1 MKVLVLGGTR
11 YFGIHMVDSLLGRG
25 HTVTIATRGKHKDR
39 FGDRV
44 ERLVIERTDPDSIKS
59 ALGERRFD
67 AACDNLAF
75 CADDVKILLDSIDC
89 KRYIMTSSAAVY
101 SDMRLDMAEGGFDP
115 LSYRLRWGTG
125 LEYGEGK
132 RQAES
137 ALFQRYPEFKPAA
150 VRFPY
155 VIGEDDYTGRLYFY
169 VENTVKGEPMNI
181 DNRSERIAFI
191 RSDEAGDFLA
201 WSAGQGFTGTV
212 NAASKGTISMGE
224 VISYVENK
232 TGRKAAFSRLG
243 RSGPF
248 NGQKTF
254 SLDVALAESLGY
266 SFTDLDEWI
275 YGLLDKFIAKSIS
288 G

>member
-11 YFGIHMVDSLLGRG
+11 YFGVHLVNSLLCRG
-25 HTVTIATRGKHKDR
+25 QAVTIATRGRRRDR

-44 ERLVIERTDPDSIKS
+44 ERLVIERTDPDSLRGVL
-59 ALGERRFD
+59 AGRRFD

-75 CADDVKILLDSIDC
+75 CPDDVKFLLDNLDC
-89 KRYIMTSSAAVY
+89 GKYVMTSSAAVY
-101 SDMRLDMAEGGFDP
+101 SEMRLDLAESGFDP

-137 ALFQRYPEFKPAA
+137 ALFQRYGQFNPVA

-169 VENTVKGEPMNI
+169 VENIIKGQAMDI
-181 DNRSERIAFI
+181 DNLDERMAFI

-201 WSAGQGFTGTV
+201 WAAGQGFTGPV
-212 NAASKGTISMGE
+212 NAASKGTISLGE
-224 VISYVENK
+224 VIGYVERK
-232 TGRKAAFSRLG
+232 TGSTAVFSAAG
-243 RSGPF
+243 REGPY
-248 NGQKTF
+248 NGQKSF
-254 SLDVALAESLGY
+254 SLDVSRAENLGY
-266 SFTDLDEWI
+266 SFTILKEWI
-275 YGLLDKFIAKSIS
+275 FGLLDRFIEKSS
-288 G
+288 SS